1 MSQRV
6 LLIVESHLDSVRSES
21 VRQEIDLRVNLYRL
35 KQFLTSFM
43 FSAIPLW
50 TKTKNRKDQYNNNDN
65 NDNNSNSNNVIEPTK

>member
-6 LLIVESHLDSVRSES
+6 LLKIESHLDSVRSES

-43 FSAIPLW
+43 FSTIPLW

>member
-6 LLIVESHLDSVRSES
+6 LLIIESHLDSVRSES

-50 TKTKNRKDQYNNNDN
+50 TKTKNGKDQYNNNDN

>member
-6 LLIVESHLDSVRSES
+6 LLIIESHLDSVRSEG
-21 VRQEIDLRVNLYRL
+21 VGQEIDSRVNLYRL

-50 TKTKNRKDQYNNNDN
+50 AKTKNRKDQYDNNDN

>member
-1 MSQRV
+1 
-6 LLIVESHLDSVRSES
+6 
-21 VRQEIDLRVNLYRL
+21 
-35 KQFLTSFM
+35 M

>member
-6 LLIVESHLDSVRSES
+6 LLIIESHLDSVRSES

-43 FSAIPLW
+43 FSTIPLW

-65 NDNNSNSNNVIEPTK
+65 NDNNSNSNNVIEPMK

>member
-6 LLIVESHLDSVRSES
+6 LLIIESHLDSVRSES

-43 FSAIPLW
+43 FSAIPLR
-50 TKTKNRKDQYNNNDN
+50 TKTKNKKDQYNNNDN

>member
-6 LLIVESHLDSVRSES
+6 LLIIESHLDSVRSES

-50 TKTKNRKDQYNNNDN
+50 TKTENRKDQYNNNDN

>member
-6 LLIVESHLDSVRSES
+6 LLIIESHLDSVRSES

-43 FSAIPLW
+43 FSTIPLW